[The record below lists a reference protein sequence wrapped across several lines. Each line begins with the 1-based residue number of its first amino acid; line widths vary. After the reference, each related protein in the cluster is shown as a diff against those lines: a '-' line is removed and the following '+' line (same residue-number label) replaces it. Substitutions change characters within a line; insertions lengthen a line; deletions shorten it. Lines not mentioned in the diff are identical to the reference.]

1 MKNTIRKLIVLSGLL
16 STFQSDLNAQQN
28 PISCVNGI
36 QPTAFG
42 CAGSC
47 IFIQN
52 QSGTPQGLDSCFQ
65 YYYWSMPG
73 GSPSTYSYYQ
83 VPCVTYTTPG
93 TYTVTLW
100 GAGLPIDPN
109 TSSDSVQC
117 IVTVYGAPDASFT
130 GPSSLCINEAY
141 NGGLNN
147 VSSNSYSIF
156 WDMGDGSTFTYS
168 NNPIINYA
176 YSQPGTYW
184 VTACVTDSCGSA
196 CDSQLVTVLSPQPRF
211 TTVGSCQEICF
222 YPDTTCID
230 QVLSHLWTF
239 GVNNATS
246 TAEQPCYTYPL
257 TGGPF
262 TVTHTITTSAG
273 TYSYTDIVTPPGP
286 PQPIISGLQ
295 VNNCG
300 SGYYNYQ
307 IQPCLPGYTY
317 IWSVSAGS
325 TIINNNGCNADISWS
340 SNGGYVSII
349 MVDNSNPDCKGYDT
363 LRIPPCCFSS
373 SNFVYITNDTV
384 SKMMQNQN
392 FAQNFT
398 PNGFFDSGI
407 IIINGILVVDTNF
420 TFYNSDIAMGA
431 NAIVEVQAGQTFT
444 IDSSIIG
451 GKCGY
456 MWDGIH
462 VSDPTA
468 MVKIVR
474 HSTVTQAKR
483 AVYSTNGGNYL
494 IDNSRM
500 QTNVRCVVVEQYS
513 GTHQGRITR
522 STFNMQG
529 TFFTAFPALPLGYTK
544 TVCAI
549 EIENNSQ
556 ITIGDASQPALRNR
570 FNNVLVGIRSKN
582 SRTTVVNAEFTN
594 FNPSNVQAFVPDAG
608 TGIVSIGGKST
619 NNYLASLTVGGT
631 GNAPCLFDNMKTA
644 INISQRSN
652 NYIYNNTIRKVS
664 IYGIRVF
671 NADAYGIDI
680 SGNTITNSGNL
691 AFNTGIY
698 LAECYNATVNINN
711 NTINQTAVQPLQN
724 GVGISVSLA
733 APSSMTMN
741 IFNNTIARVRTG
753 IWLYQLTGPSNVF
766 VKGNTI
772 KFFKPNQFYQSA
784 VHYGLRLEGCITVSV
799 DSNRVTKNGNAPN
812 AQMLQQLRGI
822 SVENSPGSLVIN
834 NYFEKCGSGLF
845 AIDFCFGTTIACDT
859 FTRCYNGVFFA
870 TNVNTG
876 QGCYMS
882 DQVNTPGGPAE
893 TGCEWNNSVQFLVGD
908 ITGNINSSNPIIW
921 RHGSYIPQ
929 ISVLNLSLSPVANN
943 ACGTYYLMP
952 PQMERTNRVAPNIS
966 ASVDTN
972 TRSDVQF
979 NLRNLAHN
987 GLTKNPNLI
996 ALNLPDDSLYVNFYS
1011 STCSSNIGR
1020 IRRMEM
1026 AIDSGNCVAV
1036 NDSCNSMQ
1044 CSNSN
1049 EHFIKEVYAIY
1060 SLALSTNG
1068 FALNALD
1075 SAALTSI
1082 ATMDPTVAGSAVYS
1096 ARAMLNWD
1104 ADYFSGISQRTGTI
1118 DQNQNILEDSAATI
1132 SVYPNPASDVLFI
1145 DYLTSADN
1153 SSKNVVVE
1161 ILEVGGRV
1169 VLRESIKSQSG
1180 KSQISTNALS
1190 QGLYIV
1196 QVSEE
1201 GSLKFRERIVI
1212 VR

>member
-1 MKNTIRKLIVLSGLL
+1 MKNTIRKLIVLIGLL

-36 QPTAFG
+36 QPTAIG

-100 GAGLPIDPN
+100 GAGLPIDPD
-109 TSSDSVQC
+109 TSSNYVQC

-196 CDSQLVTVLSPQPRF
+196 CDSQLVTVLAPQPRF
-211 TTVGSCQEICF
+211 TYDASCQTICF
-222 YPDTTCID
+222 HPDTTCID
-230 QVLSHLWTF
+230 QVISHLWSF
-239 GVNNATS
+239 GANNATS
-246 TAEQPCYTYPL
+246 TLEQPCYTYPL

-273 TYSYTDIVTPPGP
+273 TYSYSDVVTPPGP

-300 SGYYNYQ
+300 SGYFNYQ
-307 IQPCLPGYTY
+307 VQPCQPGIVYT
-317 IWSVSAGS
+317 WSVNGGS
-325 TIINNNGCNADISWS
+325 IVNNNGCNVDITWANS
-340 SNGGYVSII
+340 GGYVII
-349 MVDNSNPDCKGYDT
+349 TAWDSLGDCNGYDT
-363 LRIPPCCFSS
+363 LLIPPCCYPSG
-373 SNFVYITNDTV
+373 NYIFINNDTA
-384 SKMMQNQN
+384 SKVLQNPAFSQYLTGN
-392 FAQNFT
+392 VFSAPQQ
-398 PNGFFDSGI
+398 
-407 IIINGILVVDTNF
+407 IIINGIFVIDTDF
-420 TFYNSDIAMGA
+420 TFYNSLVSMGA
-431 NAIVEVQAGQTFT
+431 EAIVEVQSGQLFT
-444 IDSSIIG
+444 IDSTTFGG

-494 IDNSRM
+494 IESSNMRN
-500 QTNVRCVVVEQYS
+500 NVRCVVVEQYTN
-513 GTHQGRITR
+513 THQGRITG
-522 STFNMQG
+522 SLLNMQG
-529 TFFTAFPALPLGYTK
+529 TFLQSFIPLPIGYTK

-594 FNPSNVQAFVPDAG
+594 FNPSNVQTFVPDAG

-680 SGNTITNSGNL
+680 SGNTITNSGNV

-766 VKGNTI
+766 VKGNNVR
-772 KFFKPNQFYQSA
+772 FFKPNQFYQSS

-845 AIDFCFGTTIACDT
+845 AIDFCLGTTIACDT
-859 FTRCYNGVFFA
+859 FTSCFNGVFFA

-876 QGCYMS
+876 QGCFMG
-882 DQVNTPGGPAE
+882 DQVYDPLGTAAQ
-893 TGCEWNNSVQFLVGD
+893 TGCVWNSTQGPQGSDVG
-908 ITGNINSSNPIIW
+908 GA
-921 RHGSYIPQ
+921 
-929 ISVLNLSLSPVANN
+929 VLNTIAWRYFGAAPSIGA
-943 ACGTYYLMP
+943 
-952 PQMERTNRVAPNIS
+952 TNVAPQQVSYS
-966 ASVDTN
+966 ACQTFYQLPPPPIERELRIEQSIVAGADSLIPVESQHWYNKYAYRQLNQN
-972 TRSDVQF
+972 TS
-979 NLRNLAHN
+979 
-987 GLTKNPNLI
+987 LI
-996 ALNLPDDSLYVNFYS
+996 TLNLPDDTLYQNFYANHRG
-1011 STCSSNIGR
+1011 SNTR
-1020 IRRMEM
+1020 LIRGIEFATQLGDTVM
-1026 AIDSGNCVAV
+1026 I
-1036 NDSCNSMQ
+1036 NDSCTSLQ
-1044 CSNSN
+1044 CSNTI
-1049 EHFIKEVYAIY
+1049 EHNIKTVYRIY
-1060 SLALSTNG
+1060 SSSFLPSGGNLTNG
-1068 FALNALD
+1068 DSTVLMPIALA
-1075 SAALTSI
+1075 
-1082 ATMDPTVAGSAVYS
+1082 DPAVEGPAVYT
-1096 ARAMLNWD
+1096 ARAMLNLEQH
-1104 ADYFSGISQRTGTI
+1104 YYSGTPQRTAQSNSTDNVI
-1118 DQNQNILEDSAATI
+1118 PSVTVD
-1132 SVYPNPASDVLFI
+1132 VYPNPADDAI
-1145 DYLTSADN
+1145 N
-1153 SSKNVVVE
+1153 
-1161 ILEVGGRV
+1161 I
-1169 VLRESIKSQSG
+1169 
-1180 KSQISTNALS
+1180 ALS
-1190 QGLYIV
+1190 TQEGFGNVNVKLIDVSGREVLSESHADSKGKISLDVSSVETGTYLLSIFKNGVNVSCQPIV
-1196 QVSEE
+1196 VTH
-1201 GSLKFRERIVI
+1201 
-1212 VR
+1212 